1 MSQEKKPEKKYKLQP
16 APGRIA
22 VQTSKISE
30 EISEGGIIL
39 GSYGNQIPT
48 VGKVIA
54 NCAEYE
60 QDGENFDPLYSIG
73 DIVVFGKYTG
83 TAITVGR
90 ETILLL
96 RESDILCRLSES
108 EDEDAVA
115 VRRVKISERHTNE
128 N

>member
-1 MSQEKKPEKKYKLQP
+1 MSQEKKYKLQP

-22 VQTSKISE
+22 VQTSKMSE
-30 EISEGGIIL
+30 EVSEGGIIL
-39 GSYGNQIPT
+39 STYGNQVPT
-48 VGKVIA
+48 VGKVVA

-60 QDGENFDPLYSIG
+60 QDGESFDPLYAVG

-90 ETILLL
+90 ETVLLL
-96 RESDILCRLSES
+96 READILCRLAES
-108 EDEDAVA
+108 DSEDAVA
-115 VRRVKISERHTNE
+115 IRKVKISERHTNE